1 MASKKKRGGR
11 DDFNWDD
18 DLDFDIPDFGGD
30 NPEAVKKDR
39 KPIATG
45 VKSAAAGFGKTFT
58 SEARL
63 RKTLTKSL
71 PKEYEEP
78 ISKAFEIKDGVRD
91 LYNTSTT
98 QANEI
103 TRETKRSVG
112 RIARNLESAL
122 PKKLAEKLKAW
133 GDSADS
139 DTVGS
144 QSKSEIEQGT
154 IDTAFASIF
163 AQTQQAQADNEKKRD
178 ARQVIQDQID
188 QKRHKDMTSILGSID
203 NSLLQL
209 ATFQDKIQTN
219 YLKKSLELQFRS
231 YFVQNDM
238 LQLQAKFFEEFK
250 TDLQAITKNTG
261 LPDYV
266 KKAPKEALLEHL
278 REKTFDSL
286 ANSISKRRSQWLSG
300 VFKKAQGKLTD
311 TLGGLREGLSM
322 VLDTVE
328 SGSSMY
334 GSGFGPSA
342 EELIGDTAGS
352 FAGNKAQDWI
362 AKKIRAQMLKNPKA
376 VKYGN
381 KLSQIFGN
389 LPQFVG
395 NEIENGKYAD
405 KLPEW
410 LKDIL
415 KPETESAG
423 IRTNHE
429 VDLDRAAR
437 WSDKNSRSLN
447 IVIPELLSK
456 IHHELYV
463 TRTGD
468 VKSAPLSYDYEKGK
482 FVSQKDRQNQLA
494 NTIVSGRAKDA
505 TKHQI
510 DSIFKEIDPEGN
522 IDTKARQAIAEGI
535 YGANKRNVYFNRE
548 NMLSHGV
555 LGDHPEARKKFEEY
569 LDKDKSGAHER
580 RLAKMFGNVGAYN
593 GEVKDVIQTLIDQGR
608 HGELADMGILD
619 LKNGRINLDMIRRM
633 ELGGGWEQAASESGA
648 NPIVGPG
655 GAFGPQLPHGFNPN
669 GGGPRPKLFGPKNQR
684 GFINLGALFGG
695 NKAKPQVGDKM
706 IPGNAGDISEVSKM
720 FREVIDS
727 LNKVAKSGEL
737 GGSGIKGIEKAI
749 EKASGKSELAEIRD
763 ILKRIEEKG
772 IVGVNMT
779 PEMLEEY
786 FKGKLNNVTGY
797 FGKGG
802 QALKSGAGKLGKFA
816 WDSIK
821 GSYNRTRAIG
831 KSIGKAVFG
840 AGQGAFNWLAEQ
852 KDKFDL
858 YIGNEVEPRLSK
870 AKLEAGRYIDEAT
883 GKVITKFEDIKG
895 AVKDLDTGEI
905 VLKASEVKDA
915 ILKNFETGKSVL
927 LRLTSWG
934 KKSIKTAMDSIKKTA
949 DKLMNFSKSTYGMA
963 WAGLKKAYE
972 RFTDGPQDVYLKDN
986 YETPVLLKR
995 IMVQGLYFD
1004 KDTLDPITKVSQI
1017 KGPVIDN
1024 EENVL
1029 ITKEDL
1035 HNGLYDK
1042 NGQEIKTGFDKIT
1055 QYIGNSIKNS
1065 INTYKKIL
1073 GKGKDIGMRAMAWLK
1088 GLFGFDSP
1096 FTVFSSRTNDIL
1108 TAIYALLNDRM
1119 PGERS
1124 PDLDS
1129 MIGKNPSS
1137 GGTGATVKQAG
1148 KAAGAFKEGFMK
1160 RWRRGKDQAQAKYD
1174 ELKDRLPGDIERAKK
1189 AGGELRRDAKDKI
1202 DEWKDQ
1208 HWDPAEQQ
1216 VRERLGLGKDRVV
1229 DGLHAVVD
1237 TLRERLPKMKAKVEG
1252 DIDGDGIR
1260 EGSIDDIRKKR
1271 AAAKQEKENEKKEAA
1286 AVAEKGSE
1294 KGAFAALA
1302 NFFKKKKD
1310 GDDEDKDKDHSIL
1323 GDVADAVEG
1332 DGGGKGKKRGR
1343 IGRGWD
1349 KLKGKMTPKGKGL
1362 GSRMLRGAGR
1372 LAMGVGKLGLKGA
1385 GLLLG
1390 GGLLSAETLL
1400 GGLSLVGSALGM
1412 AGTALGAII
1421 SSPVTVPLLIAA
1433 GVGAAGYF
1441 AYKWL
1446 TKPDPQPIEKVRLV
1460 QYGFKAGDIEAY
1472 KKMKS
1477 MEQLVKDAVVF
1488 KGENAEFDPK
1498 KVNLQEA
1505 MKLYGLNPTD
1515 SDHAKKFVDWF
1526 ANRFRPI
1533 YLQHRALIKTSQSP
1547 KPLEDVDSNKPDFK
1561 KSYLDQCLFPG
1572 GHYSV
1577 TTNPFKDQAYLYT
1590 SQYTVEKQIK
1600 AAQEEVAKEGT
1611 KKDDKTKP
1619 DMPAG
1624 SAAAAA
1630 MAKNEA
1636 AKKALEK
1643 EQTKDKTSTAGV
1655 PKLDPNHDPDKVSA
1669 FKRLIAAT
1677 TGANAAPGGPGRA
1690 PGDPISGPAG
1700 PKGESSQGSAKF
1712 DAGGL
1717 NVKQPGNGT
1726 GGDINAVPIPKG
1738 NGNWAALKDTIV
1750 TASKMAGVDPKLSA
1764 AITAVESGFD
1774 YTARPM
1780 DKKTGKLF
1788 SSAKGL
1794 NQFIDG
1800 TWNTMMSKYAKKY
1813 GIDPSTSA
1821 MDPRANAL
1829 MGAEFIKENMAGLKQ
1844 AVKRD
1849 LTATD
1854 VYIAHFMG
1862 LGGARKFL
1870 TADPN
1875 AAGASLFPDAAKAN
1889 PWIYFKDAKTM
1900 TQPKTLGEIYGDFT
1914 QKLSKKLQAA
1924 GYSDS
1929 DIAGIGADPAKTKA
1943 ENEKLQASQGAG
1955 PSGSGTGGTVNP
1967 GAPVASPKPTT
1978 PNSIANNP
1986 NVGPVPSAYQQETKA
2001 PKAAGLVDSPRPS
2014 YDPSAGGGAPVMAA
2028 SPAPSQSQYVRQNT
2042 QLNAGDSLDIMKQSL
2057 KEEQTHTGLL
2067 QRIADGI
2074 DKLNARFDKNMGAT
2088 QADTTPPVPDEKNN
2102 YGKNSTPMTAPSIGF
2117 RRALAG
2123 S

>member
-1 MASKKKRGGR
+1 VASKKKRGGR

-18 DLDFDIPDFGGD
+18 DLDFNIPDFGGD

-45 VKSAAAGFGKTFT
+45 MKSAASGFGKTFV
-58 SEARL
+58 SEGRL

-78 ISKAFEIKDGVRD
+78 ISKAFEIKDGFRD
-91 LYNTSTT
+91 LYNTSST

-103 TRETKRSVG
+103 VRETKRTVG
-112 RIARNLESAL
+112 RIARNLDSAL
-122 PKKLAEKLKAW
+122 PKKLAEKLKAI

-139 DTVGS
+139 DTVGT

-154 IDTAFASIF
+154 IDSAFASIF
-163 AQTQQAQADNEKKRD
+163 AQTQQAQADNQKKAD

-188 QKRHKDMTSILGSID
+188 QKRHKDMTTILGSID

-209 ATFQDKIQTN
+209 STFQDKIGTN
-219 YLKKSLELQFRS
+219 YMKKSLELQFRS
-231 YFVQNDM
+231 YFLQNDM
-238 LQLQAKFFEEFK
+238 LQLQSKYFEQFK

-266 KKAPKEALLEHL
+266 KKAPKEALMEHI
-278 REKTFDSL
+278 RDKAFDSL
-286 ANSISKRRSQWLSG
+286 ANSISKKRNQWVSG
-300 VFKKAQGKLTD
+300 VFKKAQGKIGD
-311 TLGGLREGLSM
+311 TLGNIREGLGTI
-322 VLDTVE
+322 LDAAE
-328 SGSSMY
+328 QGSSMY
-334 GSGFGPSA
+334 GSGFGPTGA
-342 EELIGDTAGS
+342 ELAGDLIGG
-352 FAGNKAQDWI
+352 FAGNKAQDYL
-362 AKKIRAQMLKNPKA
+362 AKKIRAQMLKNPK
-376 VKYGN
+376 VVQKGN
-381 KLSQIFGN
+381 RLAQIFGS

-395 NEIENGKYAD
+395 NELDNGKYAD
-405 KLPEW
+405 KIPEW

-415 KPETESAG
+415 RPEGESST
-423 IRTNHE
+423 IRTNNE
-429 VDLDRAAR
+429 VDLERASR

-463 TRTGD
+463 SRTGD
-468 VKSAPLSYDYEKGK
+468 LKSSPLAYDYEKGK
-482 FVSQKDRQNQLA
+482 FVSQKDRQSQLA
-494 NTIVSGRAKDA
+494 NTLVSGRTKET

-510 DSIFKEIDPEGN
+510 DSIFKEIDPEGK
-522 IDTKARQAIAEGI
+522 IDANARQAIAEGI
-535 YGANKRNVYFNRE
+535 YGANKRNIYFNRE

-555 LGDHPEARKKFEEY
+555 IGDHPEARKKFEEY
-569 LDKDKSGAHER
+569 LDKDSSGGNER
-580 RLAKMFGNVGAYN
+580 RLAKMFGHVGAYN
-593 GEVKDVIQTLIDQGR
+593 GEVKDVVQALIDQGR

-633 ELGGGWEQAASESGA
+633 ELGGGWRQAANESG
-648 NPIVGPG
+648 VT
-655 GAFGPQLPHGFNPN
+655 PQLTASLANSLPANSVHARAIKGLL
-669 GGGPRPKLFGPKNQR
+669 GGRNKKR
-684 GFINLGALFGG
+684 ALDLW
-695 NKAKPQVGDKM
+695 NDRESAKALAGDKM
-706 IPGNAGDISEVSKM
+706 VPGNAQDIQEVSKM
-720 FREVIDS
+720 FREVVAS

-737 GGSGIKGIEKAI
+737 GTGAIKGIEKAI
-749 EKASGKSELAEIRD
+749 ESASGKTELAEIRD

-779 PEMLEEY
+779 PEMLEQY
-786 FKGKLNNVTGY
+786 FKGKLDNVTGY

-802 QALKSGAGKLGKFA
+802 QALKSGLGKAGKFLLNGA
-816 WDSIK
+816 K
-821 GSYNRTRAIG
+821 GSYNRATGIA
-831 KSIGKAVFG
+831 KKAWNWATTGPSVFD
-840 AGQGAFNWLAEQ
+840 WLGEQ
-852 KDKFDL
+852 RDKFDL
-858 YIGNEVEPRLSK
+858 FIGNEVEPRLSK
-870 AKLEAGRYIDEAT
+870 VKLEAGRYVDAASGE
-883 GKVITKFEDIKG
+883 VIKKFEDIKG
-895 AVKDLDTGEI
+895 AVKDIDTGEI

-927 LRLTSWG
+927 LRLTGWG
-934 KKSIKTAMDSIKKTA
+934 KKSIKAAAESIKKFA
-949 DKLMNFSKSTYGMA
+949 DRVTNFSKSAYGVA

-972 RFTDGPQDVYLKDN
+972 HFTDGPQDVYLKNN

-995 IMVQGLYFD
+995 VMAQGLYFD
-1004 KDTLDPITKVSQI
+1004 KVTLDPISKVSQI
-1017 KGPVIDN
+1017 KGPVVDN

-1035 HNGLYDK
+1035 ANGLYDK
-1042 NGQEIKTGFDKIT
+1042 NGQEIKTGFDKIA
-1055 QYIGNSIKNS
+1055 QYVGNSVR
-1065 INTYKKIL
+1065 NTIGMYKKIL
-1073 GKGKDIGMRAMAWLK
+1073 GKGKDLGVRAMSWLK
-1088 GLFGFDSP
+1088 SLFGFDSP

-1108 TAIYALLNDRM
+1108 TAMYAMLNDRL
-1119 PGERS
+1119 PGDRS
-1124 PDLDS
+1124 PDLES
-1129 MIGKNPSS
+1129 MIGKAGTSS
-1137 GGTGATVKQAG
+1137 TGQTVKQAG
-1148 KAAGAFKEGFMK
+1148 KAAGALKEGFMK
-1160 RWRRGKDQAQAKYD
+1160 RWKRGREQAQGKLD
-1174 ELKDRLPGDIERAKK
+1174 ELKERLPGDIDNAKRMGSQ
-1189 AGGELRRDAKDKI
+1189 AYQHAKDRAN
-1202 DEWKDQ
+1202 EWKDE
-1208 HWDPAEQQ
+1208 HWDKAERD
-1216 VRERLGLGKDRVV
+1216 VRERLGRGRDRVV

-1237 TLRERLPKMKAKVEG
+1237 TLRDRLPEHKSKVFG
-1252 DIDGDGIR
+1252 DKDGDGIR
-1260 EGSIDDIRKKR
+1260 DGSIDDIRKKR
-1271 AAAKQEKENEKKEAA
+1271 AAEKAEEDKVKKEQ
-1286 AVAEKGSE
+1286 VETAEKGSE
-1294 KGAFAALA
+1294 KGAFSALI
-1302 NFFKKKKD
+1302 NFFKNRK
-1310 GDDEDKDKDHSIL
+1310 GNEEEGEHDHSLI
-1323 GDVADAVEG
+1323 GDIVDDVTG
-1332 DGGGKGKKRGR
+1332 GGGGGGKGKKPRGR
-1343 IGRGWD
+1343 FGKGWD
-1349 KLKGKMTPKGKGL
+1349 KLKGKLTPKGKGL
-1362 GSRMLRGAGR
+1362 GSRLLRGAGKTI
-1372 LAMGVGKLGLKGA
+1372 LGAGKLGLKGA

-1390 GGLLSAETLL
+1390 GGLFSAETLL

-1446 TKPDPQPIEKVRLV
+1446 TKPDPQAIEKVRLV
-1460 QYGFKAGDIEAY
+1460 QYGFKPNDIEAY

-1477 MEQLVKDAVVF
+1477 TEQLVKDAVVF
-1488 KGENAEFDPK
+1488 KGEKAEFDPK

-1515 SDHAKKFVDWF
+1515 PDHAKKFIDWF
-1526 ANRFRPI
+1526 ANRFRPV
-1533 YLQHRALIKTSQSP
+1533 YLQHCALIKTSKSP

-1572 GHYSV
+1572 AHYAV
-1577 TTNPFKDQAYLYT
+1577 VTNPFKDQAYLYT

-1600 AAQEEVAKEGT
+1600 TAQEEVAKEGT
-1611 KKDDKTKP
+1611 KKEEKTRP
-1619 DMPAG
+1619 DAPAG
-1624 SAAAAA
+1624 SAVAAA

-1643 EQTKDKTSTAGV
+1643 EQQKDKTSTAGI
-1655 PKLDPNHDPDKVSA
+1655 PQKDPRHDPDKVSA

-1677 TGANAAPGGPGRA
+1677 TGANARPGGPGRA

-1700 PKGESSQGSAKF
+1700 PKGESSQGNAKF

-1774 YTARPM
+1774 YKARPI
-1780 DKKTGKLF
+1780 DRKTGRLF

-1829 MGAEFIKENMAGLKQ
+1829 MGAEFIKENMAGLKT

-1875 AAGASLFPDAAKAN
+1875 TSGASLFPDAAKAN
-1889 PWIYFKDAKTM
+1889 PWIYFKDPQTM
-1900 TQPKTLGEIYGDFT
+1900 SQPKTLAEIYGDFT
-1914 QKLSKKLQAA
+1914 KKLSKKLTAA

-1929 DIAGIGADPAKTKA
+1929 DVAGIGADPAKVKA
-1943 ENEKLQASQGAG
+1943 DNDKLQASQSSG
-1955 PSGSGTGGTVNP
+1955 PGGVIVP

-1978 PNSIANNP
+1978 PNSITNNP
-1986 NVGPVPSAYQQETKA
+1986 NAGPVPSTYQQA
-2001 PKAAGLVDSPRPS
+2001 PKAASTATIVDSPRPAF
-2014 YDPSAGGGAPVMAA
+2014 DPSAGGSAPAMSM
-2028 SPAPSQSQYVRQNT
+2028 SPAPSQSSYVRQNN
-2042 QLNAGDSLDIMKQSL
+2042 QLNTGDSLDIMKQGL
-2057 KEEQTHTGLL
+2057 KETQTQTGLL

-2074 DKLNARFDKNMGAT
+2074 DKLNTRFDKNMGDT
-2088 QADTTPPVPDEKNN
+2088 QAATPAPAPTEKNN
-2102 YGKNSTPMTAPSIGF
+2102 YGKTASPMTAPSIGF
-2117 RRALAG
+2117 RRQLAG
-2123 S
+2123 T

>member
-11 DDFNWDD
+11 DDFDWDD
-18 DLDFDIPDFGGD
+18 DLNFDIPDFGGD

-45 VKSAAAGFGKTFT
+45 MKSAASGFGKTFV

-78 ISKAFEIKDGVRD
+78 ISKAFEIKDGFRD
-91 LYNTSTT
+91 LYNTSST

-103 TRETKRSVG
+103 VRDTKRTVG

-122 PKKLAEKLKAW
+122 PKKLADRLKAI
-133 GDSADS
+133 GDSADA
-139 DTVGS
+139 DTAGT

-154 IDTAFASIF
+154 IDNAFASIF
-163 AQTQQAQADNEKKRD
+163 AQTQQAQADNQKKSD

-188 QKRHKDMTSILGSID
+188 QKRHKDMTTILGSID

-209 ATFQDKIQTN
+209 STFQDKIGTN
-219 YLKKSLELQFRS
+219 YMKKSLELQFRS
-231 YFVQNDM
+231 YFLQNDM
-238 LQLQAKFFEEFK
+238 LQLQAKYFEVFK

-266 KKAPKEALLEHL
+266 KKAPKEALMEHI
-278 REKTFDSL
+278 RDKAFDSL
-286 ANSISKRRSQWLSG
+286 ANTISRKRNQWVSG
-300 VFKKAQGKLTD
+300 VFKKAQGKIND
-311 TLGGLREGLSM
+311 TLGNIRDGLGTI
-322 VLDTVE
+322 LDAAET
-328 SGSSMY
+328 GSSMY
-334 GSGFGPSA
+334 GSGFGPTGA
-342 EELIGDTAGS
+342 ELGGDLIGGYAG
-352 FAGNKAQDWI
+352 GKLQDWL
-362 AKKIRAQMLKNPKA
+362 AKKIRAQMLKNPK
-376 VKYGN
+376 VVQKGN
-381 KLSQIFGN
+381 RLSQIFGS

-395 NEIENGKYAD
+395 NELENGKYAD
-405 KLPEW
+405 KIPEW

-415 KPETESAG
+415 RPDTESST
-423 IRTNHE
+423 IRTNRE

-468 VKSAPLSYDYEKGK
+468 LKSQPLMYDYEKGK
-482 FVSQKDRQNQLA
+482 FVSQKDRHNQLA
-494 NTIVSGRAKDA
+494 NTLVSGRTREA

-510 DSIFKEIDPEGN
+510 DSIFKEIDPDGK
-522 IDTKARQAIAEGI
+522 IDAKERQAIAEGI

-555 LGDHPEARKKFEEY
+555 IGDNDEVRRKVEEY
-569 LDKDKSGAHER
+569 LDKDKSGANER
-580 RLAKMFGNVGAYN
+580 RLSKMFGNVGAHN
-593 GEVKDVIQTLIDQGR
+593 GEVKDVVQALIDQGR
-608 HGELADMGILD
+608 HGELADMGIID

-633 ELGGGWEQAASESGA
+633 ELGGTWRQAAEESG
-648 NPIVGPG
+648 VT
-655 GAFGPQLPHGFNPN
+655 PQLTSTVANNIPQNTPHARAIKG
-669 GGGPRPKLFGPKNQR
+669 LF
-684 GFINLGALFGG
+684 AGG
-695 NKAKPQVGDKM
+695 NKQRGATNLWNGIETPKALAADKM
-706 IPGNAGDISEVSKM
+706 IPGSTQDIAEVSKM
-720 FREVIDS
+720 FREVIGS
-727 LNKVAKSGEL
+727 LNKIAQSGEL
-737 GGSGIKGIEKAI
+737 GGGAVKGIEKAI
-749 EKASGKSELAEIRD
+749 EKASGKTELAEIRD

-786 FKGKLNNVTGY
+786 FKGKLGNVTGY
-797 FGKGG
+797 FGRGG
-802 QALKSGAGKLGKFA
+802 QALKSGASKAGKFLLGGAKSSWNATTGAAKKA
-816 WDSIK
+816 WNWVST
-821 GSYNRTRAIG
+821 GPS
-831 KSIGKAVFG
+831 VFD
-840 AGQGAFNWLAEQ
+840 WLGEQ

-858 YIGNEVEPRLSK
+858 FIGNEVEPRLSK
-870 AKLEAGRYIDEAT
+870 AKMDAGRYVDAAS
-883 GKVITKFEDIKG
+883 GKVIMKFEDIKG

-934 KKSIKTAMDSIKKTA
+934 KSSIKAAAASLKKFAGKVT
-949 DKLMNFSKSTYGMA
+949 NFSKSTYGMA

-972 RFTDGPQDVYLKDN
+972 HLTDAPQDVYLKDN

-995 IMVQGLYFD
+995 VMAQGLYFD
-1004 KDTLDPITKVSQI
+1004 KATLDPITKVSQI

-1035 HNGLYDK
+1035 ANGLYDK

-1055 QYIGNSIKNS
+1055 QYVGNSIKNT
-1065 INTYKKIL
+1065 IGMYKKIL
-1073 GKGKDIGMRAMAWLK
+1073 GKGKDLGMRAMAWLK

-1108 TAIYALLNDRM
+1108 TAIYAMLNDRL
-1119 PGERS
+1119 PGDRS
-1124 PDLDS
+1124 PDLES
-1129 MIGKNPSS
+1129 MIGKAGTS
-1137 GGTGATVKQAG
+1137 GTGQTLKQAG
-1148 KAAGAFKEGFMK
+1148 KAAGALKEGFMK
-1160 RWRRGKDQAQAKYD
+1160 RWKRGREQTQDKFD
-1174 ELKDRLPGDIERAKK
+1174 ELKGRLPEDIKNAKRM
-1189 AGGELRRDAKDKI
+1189 GSDAYRGAKEKV
-1202 DEWKDQ
+1202 DEWKDE
-1208 HWDPAEQQ
+1208 HWDKAEQDI
-1216 VRERLGLGKDRVV
+1216 RERLGRGRDRVV

-1237 TLRERLPKMKAKVEG
+1237 TLRDRLPDHKAKIFG
-1252 DIDGDGIR
+1252 DKDGDGIR
-1260 EGSIDDIRKKR
+1260 DGSIDDIRKKR
-1271 AAAKQEKENEKKEAA
+1271 AAMKAEQEKEKKEQ
-1286 AVAEKGSE
+1286 VDSAEKGSK
-1294 KGAFAALA
+1294 KGAFSALLD
-1302 NFFKKKKD
+1302 FFKKRKGDEEED
-1310 GDDEDKDKDHSIL
+1310 GGHHSIL
-1323 GDVADAVEG
+1323 GDVADAVTG
-1332 DGGGKGKKRGR
+1332 GGGKEAEKEGAKVAKKASR
-1343 IGRGWD
+1343 WS
-1349 KLKGKMTPKGKGL
+1349 KLMPKGKGI
-1362 GSRMLRGAGR
+1362 GSKIVRGGMK
-1372 LAMGVGKLGLKGA
+1372 LVGGTAKLGVKGI

-1390 GGLLSAETLL
+1390 GGLFSAETLL

-1412 AGTALGAII
+1412 AGTALGAVL

-1446 TKPDPQPIEKVRLV
+1446 TKPDPKAIEKVRLV
-1460 QYGFKAGDIEAY
+1460 QYGFKSNDIEAY

-1477 MEQLVKDAVVF
+1477 LEQLVKDSVVF
-1488 KGENAEFDPK
+1488 KGEHAEFDPK
-1498 KVNLQEA
+1498 KINLQEA

-1515 SDHAKKFVDWF
+1515 PDHAKKFVDWF

-1533 YLQHRALIKTSQSP
+1533 YLQHCALIKTSKSP

-1572 GHYSV
+1572 VYYSV
-1577 TTNPFKDQAYLYT
+1577 VTNPFKDQAYLYT
-1590 SQYTVEKQIK
+1590 SQYTVERQIK

-1611 KKDDKTKP
+1611 KKEEKTKP
-1619 DMPAG
+1619 TAPAG
-1624 SAAAAA
+1624 AAIAAA

-1643 EQTKDKTSTAGV
+1643 EQQKDKTSTAGV
-1655 PKLDPNHDPDKVSA
+1655 PQKDPKHDPDKVA
-1669 FKRLIAAT
+1669 ALNRLMAAT
-1677 TGANAAPGGPGRA
+1677 AGANPAPGGPGRA
-1690 PGDPISGPAG
+1690 PGDPINGPAG
-1700 PKGESSQGSAKF
+1700 PKGESSQGNAKF

-1774 YTARPM
+1774 YTARPI
-1780 DKKTGKLF
+1780 DRKTGRLF

-1821 MDPRANAL
+1821 LDPRANAL
-1829 MGAEFIKENMAGLKQ
+1829 MGAEFIKQNMAGLKT

-1875 AAGASLFPDAAKAN
+1875 TSGASLFPDAARAN
-1889 PWIYFKDAKTM
+1889 PWIYFKDSKTM

-1914 QKLSKKLQAA
+1914 KKLSKKLTAA

-1929 DIAGIGADPAKTKA
+1929 DVAGIGADPAKTKA
-1943 ENEKLQASQGAG
+1943 DNAKLQASKNAG
-1955 PSGSGTGGTVNP
+1955 PGGVVVP

-1978 PNSIANNP
+1978 PNAIANNP
-1986 NVGPVPSAYQQETKA
+1986 NAGPIPSAYQQATKA
-2001 PKAAGLVDSPRPS
+2001 PTAASIVDSPRPS
-2014 YDPSAGGGAPVMAA
+2014 YEPGSSGSAPAMAS
-2028 SPAPSQSQYVRQNT
+2028 SPAPSQSSFVRQNT
-2042 QLNAGDSLDIMKQSL
+2042 QLNAGDSLDIMKQGL
-2057 KEEQTHTGLL
+2057 KETQTQTGLL

-2074 DKLNARFDKNMGAT
+2074 DKLNSRFDKNMSDT
-2088 QADTTPPVPDEKNN
+2088 QTAVAPAANEKNN
-2102 YGKNSTPMTAPSIGF
+2102 YGKTPTPMTAPSIGF
-2117 RRALAG
+2117 RRQLAG
-2123 S
+2123 T